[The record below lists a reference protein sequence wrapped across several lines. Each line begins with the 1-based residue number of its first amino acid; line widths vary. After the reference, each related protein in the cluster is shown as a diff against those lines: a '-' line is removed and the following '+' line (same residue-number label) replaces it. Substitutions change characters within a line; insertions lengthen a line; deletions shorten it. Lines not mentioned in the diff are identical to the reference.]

1 ALDYVAVKVP
11 RFAFE
16 KFPAADATLTTTM
29 KAVGEV
35 MSIGRNFTE
44 ALQKALRS
52 LEQDNDTELDFTIPN
67 AAEVAELLEASK
79 TATTS
84 RLGQVQRALLGRATP
99 EQIFA
104 TTQID
109 PWIIDQTMLNNELA
123 TEIRAA
129 KELTQDLHRYAK
141 RHGFSDRQIGE
152 LRHMEEAVVRGV
164 RHALGVRPV
173 YKSVDTAAGE
183 HVAQAPYHYSSYDGQ
198 ESEVAQ

>member
-1 ALDYVAVKVP
+1 AIED
-11 RFAFE
+11 
-16 KFPAADATLTTTM
+16 D
-29 KAVGEV
+29 
-35 MSIGRNFTE
+35 
-44 ALQKALRS
+44 
-52 LEQDNDTELDFTIPN
+52 
-67 AAEVAELLEASK
+67 ELLEASK

-84 RLGQVQRALLGRATP
+84 RLGQVHRALLGGATS

-109 PWIIDQTMLNNELA
+109 PWFVDQLMLINEVA

-129 KELTQDLHRYAK
+129 KELTQDLLRYAK
-141 RHGFSDRQIGE
+141 RHGFSDRQIGQ

-173 YKSVDTAAGE
+173 YKSVDTAAAE

-198 ESEVAQ
+198 ESEVAQHQRRTVVILGSGLNRIAQGVDF